1 MQNIISVKHLF
12 KTFNNMPIL
21 KDINLDIAQGERI
34 IITGPSGSGKSTLLR
49 CLNLLETPTEGD
61 IYFIFMGQN
70 ILDPHCDIHKVRQ
83 KMCMVFQQF
92 NLFLNFSVIDNI
104 TLAPIK
110 LLAKDPTQ
118 ARYEAR
124 GLLERFGLLNKAE
137 YYPAQLS
144 GGQKQRVAILRALA
158 MSPKVMLFD
167 EPTSALDP
175 FMKNEVQNLINV
187 LGHENMTMIIITH
200 DIDFAKNIATRIF
213 SIENHQLIPVQ

>member
-34 IITGPSGSGKSTLLR
+34 VITGPSGSGKSTLLR
-49 CLNLLETPTEGD
+49 CLNLLEIPTAGD
-61 IYFIFMGQN
+61 IYFMGQN
-70 ILDPHCDIHKVRQ
+70 ILDPYCDIHKVRQ

-92 NLFLNFSVIDNI
+92 NLFFNFSVLDNI
-104 TLAPIK
+104 TLAPTK

-124 GLLERFGLLNKAE
+124 NLLEQFGLLDKAE
-137 YYPAQLS
+137 YYPSKLS

-187 LGHENMTMIIITH
+187 LGQENMTMIIITH
-200 DIDFAKNIATRIF
+200 DMDFAKNIATRIF
-213 SIENHQLIPVQ
+213 SIENHQLIPVQQ

>member
-1 MQNIISVKHLF
+1 MQNIIFVKHLF
-12 KTFNNMPIL
+12 KTFNNIPIL
-21 KDINLDIAQGERI
+21 KDINLDISQGERI
-34 IITGPSGSGKSTLLR
+34 VISGPSGSGKSTFLR

-61 IYFIFMGQN
+61 IYFMGQN
-70 ILDPHCDIHKVRQ
+70 ILDPDCDIHKVRQ

-124 GLLERFGLLNKAE
+124 NLLERFGLLDKAE
-137 YYPAQLS
+137 YYPSQLS

-158 MSPKVMLFD
+158 MSPAVMLFD

-187 LGHENMTMIIITH
+187 LGQENMTMIIITH
-200 DIDFAKNIATRIF
+200 DMDFAKNIATRIF
-213 SIENHQLIPVQ
+213 SIENHQLIPVQQ

>member
-34 IITGPSGSGKSTLLR
+34 VITGPSGSGKSTLLR
-49 CLNLLETPTEGD
+49 CLNLLEIPTAGD
-61 IYFIFMGQN
+61 IYFMGQN
-70 ILDPHCDIHKVRQ
+70 ILDPYCDIHKVRQ

-92 NLFLNFSVIDNI
+92 NLFFNFSVIDNI

-124 GLLERFGLLNKAE
+124 NLLEQFGLLDKAE
-137 YYPAQLS
+137 YYPSKLS

-187 LGHENMTMIIITH
+187 LGQENMTMIIITH
-200 DIDFAKNIATRIF
+200 NMDFAKNIATRIF
-213 SIENHQLIPVQ
+213 SIENHQLIPVQQ

>member
-34 IITGPSGSGKSTLLR
+34 VITGPSGSGKSTLLR
-49 CLNLLETPTEGD
+49 CLNLLEIPTAGD
-61 IYFIFMGQN
+61 IYFMGQN
-70 ILDPHCDIHKVRQ
+70 ILDPYCDIHKVRQ

-92 NLFLNFSVIDNI
+92 NLFFNFSVLDNI

-124 GLLERFGLLNKAE
+124 NLLEQFGLLDKAE
-137 YYPAQLS
+137 YYPSKLS

-158 MSPKVMLFD
+158 MSPTVMLFD

-187 LGHENMTMIIITH
+187 LGQENMTMIIITH
-200 DIDFAKNIATRIF
+200 DMDFAKNIATRIF
-213 SIENHQLIPVQ
+213 SIENHQLIPVQQ

>member
-1 MQNIISVKHLF
+1 MQNIISIKHLF

-61 IYFIFMGQN
+61 IYFMGQN
-70 ILDPHCDIHKVRQ
+70 ILNPHCDIHKVRQ

>member
-34 IITGPSGSGKSTLLR
+34 VITGPSGSGKSTLLR
-49 CLNLLETPTEGD
+49 CLNLLEIPTVGD
-61 IYFIFMGQN
+61 IYFMGQN
-70 ILDPHCDIHKVRQ
+70 ILDPYCDIHKVRQ

-92 NLFLNFSVIDNI
+92 NLFFNFSVLDNI

-124 GLLERFGLLNKAE
+124 NLLEQFGLLDKAE
-137 YYPAQLS
+137 YYPSKLS

-158 MSPKVMLFD
+158 MSPTVMLFD

-187 LGHENMTMIIITH
+187 LGQENMTMIIITH
-200 DIDFAKNIATRIF
+200 DMDFAKNIATRIF
-213 SIENHQLIPVQ
+213 SIENHQLIPVQQ

>member
-1 MQNIISVKHLF
+1 MQNIICVKHLF
-12 KTFNNMPIL
+12 KTFNNIPIL
-21 KDINLDIAQGERI
+21 KDINLDISQGERI
-34 IITGPSGSGKSTLLR
+34 VISGPSGSGKSTFLR

-61 IYFIFMGQN
+61 IYFMGQN
-70 ILDPHCDIHKVRQ
+70 ILDPDCDIHKVRQ

-118 ARYEAR
+118 ARYEACN
-124 GLLERFGLLNKAE
+124 LLERFSLLDKAE
-137 YYPAQLS
+137 YYPSKLS

-158 MSPKVMLFD
+158 MSPAVMLFD

-187 LGHENMTMIIITH
+187 LGQENMTMVIITH
-200 DIDFAKNIATRIF
+200 DMDFAKNIATRIF
-213 SIENHQLIPVQ
+213 SIENHQLIPVQQ

>member
-34 IITGPSGSGKSTLLR
+34 VITGPSGSGKSTLLR
-49 CLNLLETPTEGD
+49 CLNLLEIPTAGD
-61 IYFIFMGQN
+61 IYFMGQN
-70 ILDPHCDIHKVRQ
+70 ILDPYCDIHKVRQ

-92 NLFLNFSVIDNI
+92 NLFFNFSVLDNI

-124 GLLERFGLLNKAE
+124 NLLEQFGLLDKAE
-137 YYPAQLS
+137 YYPSKLS

-158 MSPKVMLFD
+158 MSHKVMLFD

-187 LGHENMTMIIITH
+187 LGQENMTMIIITH
-200 DIDFAKNIATRIF
+200 DMDFAKNIATRIF
-213 SIENHQLIPVQ
+213 SIENHQLIPVQQ

>member
-12 KTFNNMPIL
+12 KTFYNMPIL

-34 IITGPSGSGKSTLLR
+34 VISGPSGSGKSTLLR
-49 CLNLLETPTEGD
+49 CLNLLEIPTAGD
-61 IYFIFMGQN
+61 IYFMGQN
-70 ILDPHCDIHKVRQ
+70 ILDPYCDIHKVRQ

-92 NLFLNFSVIDNI
+92 NLFPNFSVLDNI

-124 GLLERFGLLNKAE
+124 SLLEQFGLLDKAE
-137 YYPAQLS
+137 YYPSKLS
-144 GGQKQRVAILRALA
+144 GGQQQRVAILRALA
-158 MSPKVMLFD
+158 MSPEVMLFD

-187 LGHENMTMIIITH
+187 LGQENMTMIIITH
-200 DIDFAKNIATRIF
+200 DMDFAKNIATRIF
-213 SIENHQLIPVQ
+213 SIENHQIIPVQQ

>member
-34 IITGPSGSGKSTLLR
+34 VITGPSGSGKSTLLR
-49 CLNLLETPTEGD
+49 CLNLLEIPTAGD
-61 IYFIFMGQN
+61 IYFMGQN
-70 ILDPHCDIHKVRQ
+70 ILDPYCDIHKVRQ

-92 NLFLNFSVIDNI
+92 NLFFNFSVLDNI

-124 GLLERFGLLNKAE
+124 NLLEQFGLLDKAE
-137 YYPAQLS
+137 YYPSKLS

-187 LGHENMTMIIITH
+187 LGQENMTMIIITH
-200 DIDFAKNIATRIF
+200 DMDFAKNIATRIF
-213 SIENHQLIPVQ
+213 SIENHQLIPVQQ

>member
-1 MQNIISVKHLF
+1 
-12 KTFNNMPIL
+12 
-21 KDINLDIAQGERI
+21 
-34 IITGPSGSGKSTLLR
+34 
-49 CLNLLETPTEGD
+49 
-61 IYFIFMGQN
+61 MGQN
-70 ILDPHCDIHKVRQ
+70 ILNPHCDIHKVRQ

-144 GGQKQRVAILRALA
+144 GGQKQRVVILRALA

-187 LGHENMTMIIITH
+187 LGRENMTMIIITH

>member
-21 KDINLDIAQGERI
+21 KDINLDIAQGEI
-34 IITGPSGSGKSTLLR
+34 IVITGPSGSGKSTLLR
-49 CLNLLETPTEGD
+49 CLDLLETPTEGD
-61 IYFIFMGQN
+61 IYFMGQN
-70 ILDPHCDIHKVRQ
+70 ILDPYCDIHKVRQ

-110 LLAKDPTQ
+110 LLDKDPTQ

-124 GLLERFGLLNKAE
+124 NLLERFGLLDKAE
-137 YYPAQLS
+137 YYPSKLS

-158 MSPKVMLFD
+158 MSPTVMLFD

-187 LGHENMTMIIITH
+187 LGQENMTMIIITH
-200 DIDFAKNIATRIF
+200 DMDFAKNIATRIF

>member
-1 MQNIISVKHLF
+1 
-12 KTFNNMPIL
+12 MPIL